1 MDKLDSGV
9 SILIPTYNASEYINK
24 TLKSVFDQSYQDY
37 EVVIVDD
44 GSTDKTLH
52 NLKKWKEKYPEKVIV
67 TTHMREA
74 TRNEIEKLED
84 ENVIIPTDGY
94 NLDF

>member
-1 MDKLDSGV
+1 MGIDN
-9 SILIPTYNASEYINK
+9 IHEYA
-24 TLKSVFDQSYQDY
+24 
-37 EVVIVDD
+37 
-44 GSTDKTLH
+44 
-52 NLKKWKEKYPEKVIV
+52 EKYPEKVIV